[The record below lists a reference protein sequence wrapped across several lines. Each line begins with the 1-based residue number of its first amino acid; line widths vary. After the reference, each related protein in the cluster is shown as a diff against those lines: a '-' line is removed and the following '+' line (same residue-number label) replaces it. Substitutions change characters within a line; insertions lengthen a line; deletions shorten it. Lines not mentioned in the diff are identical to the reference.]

1 VPDRPEQPRLDGRR
15 ESRSMNNE
23 NPVDPGGRR
32 PVALLALGAMSGIV
46 LALANLLSPSG
57 TEALPEGG
65 LVRVNGT
72 VIRESQYER
81 AVAALASD
89 RRSALS
95 PADRRHILDRLIE
108 EELLVQYGLALGLA
122 ERDRRVRSDLVSA
135 VIASQLASVDG
146 IMPSNDEVLAFYR
159 ENESF
164 FRPSGRLRVR
174 SLWIR
179 AAPERS
185 PAEAL
190 ARAESAVE
198 RLRAGEA
205 FDLVAQALGDSP
217 VAPVPDG
224 MLPPAKL
231 REYVGPTALG
241 VIDRLSVGDVSDPLV
256 TTGAVRVFLLIDRE
270 ASLAP
275 AIETIP
281 NEVRAEMKRRSGDDA
296 VRSLLDRLRG
306 GAEIEF
312 SDAVE

>member
-1 VPDRPEQPRLDGRR
+1 
-15 ESRSMNNE
+15 MNNE
-23 NPVDPGGRR
+23 KPLDHGGRR
-32 PVALLALGAMSGIV
+32 PVVLLALGAMSGIV
-46 LALANLLSPSG
+46 FALANLLSPSG
-57 TEALPEGG
+57 TEALPEGA

-72 VIRESQYER
+72 VIRESKFER
-81 AVAALASD
+81 AVAAMASD

-135 VIASQLASVDG
+135 VIASQVASVDG
-146 IMPSNDEVLAFYR
+146 VTPSNGEMVAFYR
-159 ENESF
+159 ENEPF
-164 FRPSGRLRVR
+164 FRTPGRLRVR

-205 FDLVAQALGDSP
+205 FDLVARALGDPP
-217 VAPVPDG
+217 VASVPDG

-241 VIDRLSVGDVSDPLV
+241 VIDRLAIGDVSDPLV
-256 TTGAVRVFLLIDRE
+256 MKSAVHVFLLIDRE
-270 ASLAP
+270 VSRAP
-275 AIETIP
+275 AIEDIL

-296 VRSLLDRLRG
+296 VRSLLDRLRA
-306 GAEIEF
+306 GAELDF
-312 SDAVE
+312 SDTVE